1 MAYHIYD
8 TEAVVLGAYESGESN
23 RIIDVLT
30 EELGRVRAIARGVR
44 KEESKLRFHT
54 QPGMVSRLALVRGK
68 EYWRITGAERGTT
81 FSFSP
86 DSQVCAYRILSLIR
100 KLVGVD
106 NPTEALFGICKESMC
121 ALGGTEDTSRID
133 TIEILAVLQILHS
146 LGYIGDSSALRGLLS
161 LSLMGQSELP
171 KLGTERSTVISA
183 INEALK
189 ETGI

>member
-1 MAYHIYD
+1 
-8 TEAVVLGAYESGESN
+8 
-23 RIIDVLT
+23 
-30 EELGRVRAIARGVR
+30 
-44 KEESKLRFHT
+44 
-54 QPGMVSRLALVRGK
+54 
-68 EYWRITGAERGTT
+68 
-81 FSFSP
+81 
-86 DSQVCAYRILSLIR
+86 
-100 KLVGVD
+100 
-106 NPTEALFGICKESMC
+106 MC